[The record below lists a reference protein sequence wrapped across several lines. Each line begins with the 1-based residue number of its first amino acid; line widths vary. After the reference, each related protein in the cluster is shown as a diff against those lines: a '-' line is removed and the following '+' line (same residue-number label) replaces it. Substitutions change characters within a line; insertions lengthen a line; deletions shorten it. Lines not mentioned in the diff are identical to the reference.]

1 MDKKCRVS
9 LEELAHDRNS
19 SDIDIDDIKL
29 CVSNPELLV
38 EVYEHGMREDTAKAL
53 ALALL
58 AEADIGLLFQVMLD
72 IENYLFDTGEYE
84 TWLNS

>member
-1 MDKKCRVS
+1 MDRKCRAS

-19 SDIDIDDIKL
+19 SDIDMNDIKL

-38 EVYEHGMREDTAKAL
+38 EVYEHGMGEDTAKAL

-58 AEADIGLLFQVMLD
+58 TESDTGLLFQVMLD
-72 IENYLFDTGEYE
+72 VENFLFDTGEYE
-84 TWLNS
+84 TWINS